1 MAEAVITRGGIGG
14 GSTDISNDTKQ
25 SLGLNNN
32 ASLDDVIQV
41 IAIKDP
47 SVATILVTVQD
58 ADGSPLAG
66 QNVQMVTN
74 TSLIYTSNELGQCKF
89 KTNYG
94 SATIKDLGPNPYI
107 DMQLAEDKTVDAII
121 GDIYKVTLKRRTFG
135 NGYNKA
141 ITSNQNI
148 MFSKYINTIDIK
160 LSGAGGGGGTG
171 FLSDFKFLYN
181 YYGIETKKA
190 NGHNG
195 GAGGNGYINYKNGFT
210 PEANKNYSINIG
222 VGSAPWSNKYMNED
236 CGDDSSDRKNRTH
249 SWSRDGVN
257 LGWLHN
263 GSTGGTTF
271 FSDILSA
278 IGGHGGT
285 FGSYSSDGTK
295 GSGYTGQAISIGGD
309 GGYYGI
315 TGSIWGAGGD
325 EYNGWKIRGYCNA
338 YATGGSAG
346 TSGVCYLNNFKYKI

>member
-74 TSLIYTSNELGQCKF
+74 TSLTYTSNELGQCKF

-94 SATIKDLGPNPYI
+94 SATIRDLGPNPYI
-107 DMQLAEDKTVDAII
+107 DMQLAEDKTVDAVI
-121 GDIYKVTLKRRTFG
+121 GDVYKVTLKRRTFG

-171 FLSDFKFLYN
+171 FLSDFKFLYD
-181 YYGIETKKA
+181 YYGVGTKEA

-210 PEANKNYSINIG
+210 PEANKNYVINIG
-222 VGSAPWSNKYMNED
+222 VGSAPWSNKFMNED
-236 CGDDSSDRKNRTH
+236 CSTDRADRKNRTH
-249 SWSRDGVN
+249 SWSRAGVN
-257 LGWLHN
+257 LGWLGN

-295 GSGYTGQAISIGGD
+295 GSGYTGQAISIGGG

-315 TGSIWGAGGD
+315 TGSVWGAGGD

-346 TSGVCYLNNFKYKI
+346 YSGVCYLNNFQYKI